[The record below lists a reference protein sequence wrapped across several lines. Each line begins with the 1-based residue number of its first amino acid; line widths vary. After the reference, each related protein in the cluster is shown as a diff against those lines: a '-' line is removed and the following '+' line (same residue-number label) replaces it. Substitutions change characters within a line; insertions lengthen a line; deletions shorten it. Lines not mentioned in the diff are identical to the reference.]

1 MNDLKERYIY
11 AVAKNLPRA
20 SRKDIEKELSTL
32 IDDMLEARCGEN
44 APTEKDLRVVL
55 TEIGTPAEVFSKY
68 SPDAGKAL
76 ITEDYYPQYKRWMTI
91 ILCAVV
97 GSVAFS
103 HLLSG
108 LLGEMAPLAALT
120 EGIAKCFTGALSA
133 FGAVTI
139 LFIILQK
146 KGKKLGHPADTIEN
160 LPPVPG
166 KKDEISRGD
175 SIVGIVLTALLV
187 VLLLCFPQ
195 HIIIGFDG
203 EGAAAGCYSVFHVQN
218 LLEGKIWLL
227 LFGAAG
233 IVRHVLRL
241 IEGKY
246 TKRLLI
252 ACAVCDGLSILFACL
267 FLLRPDLVNPMYLM
281 ALEAESAAVGM
292 SPALYAMLFEAD
304 LTLLCILTA
313 ATLIDLAT
321 DVVRTLRK

>member
-233 IVRHVLRL
+233 IVRHVLRG
-241 IEGKY
+241 EVYK
-246 TKRLLI
+246 TTAHRLCGVRWVEHSVCLSVPAAPGSGQPHVPYGAGGGI
-252 ACAVCDGLSILFACL
+252 CGGGDVPCAVCHAVRGGFDAVVHSHSGYADRSCNGCCPNFA
-267 FLLRPDLVNPMYLM
+267 
-281 ALEAESAAVGM
+281 
-292 SPALYAMLFEAD
+292 
-304 LTLLCILTA
+304 
-313 ATLIDLAT
+313 
-321 DVVRTLRK
+321 